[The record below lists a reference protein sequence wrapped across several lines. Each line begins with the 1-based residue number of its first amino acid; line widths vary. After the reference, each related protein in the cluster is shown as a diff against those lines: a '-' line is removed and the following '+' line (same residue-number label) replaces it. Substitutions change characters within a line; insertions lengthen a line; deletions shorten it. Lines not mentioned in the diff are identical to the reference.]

1 VENAVDFARS
11 EVRIVARWDDSHVE
25 VEVADDG
32 RGFPPE
38 VIDRL
43 GDPYVTTRRMAQD
56 PPPGEHGGLGLG
68 IFIAK
73 TLLERSGAR
82 LVFTNLKGEG
92 QGAAVTISWPRSR
105 FDRRAEM
112 ADSAKKPE
120 LLSIGAAS
128 A

>member
-1 VENAVDFARS
+1 M
-11 EVRIVARWDDSHVE
+11 
-25 VEVADDG
+25 EVADDG

-68 IFIAK
+68 IFIAS

-82 LVFTNLKGEG
+82 LVFANRKSEG
-92 QGAAVTISWPRSR
+92 QGAAVTVSWPRAR
-105 FDRRAEM
+105 FDRRA
-112 ADSAKKPE
+112 AATDSAKNLE
-120 LLSIGAAS
+120 ILSIGAAN